1 VVEAGRAAFLGRV
14 RGRLAG
20 GIPENMIRPI
30 QPLGAEVR
38 EIQYSV
44 DVSDPIES
52 FTRALEAVA
61 GQVVRVKDAASLAS
75 TLRSLCAEHSVQR
88 AVVSGDPECEGI
100 VDVLRQ
106 IGVVAEPLRNPAQ
119 AAEADLG
126 VTGARCGV
134 ALTGSVVV
142 DSARAGGRAASLLP
156 PVHLALLP
164 EDHIVATPG
173 DVLRAL
179 GSEAL
184 PSNLVF
190 ITGPSRSSDIEMRI
204 TLGVH
209 GPRVMVVGLLA
220 RDAVRPGTDRP

>member
-1 VVEAGRAAFLGRV
+1 
-14 RGRLAG
+14 LAG
-20 GIPENMIRPI
+20 GIPQNMIRPI
-30 QPLGAEVR
+30 EPMGDKVP

-44 DVSDPIES
+44 DVSDRTAT
-52 FTRALEAVA
+52 FTRSLEAVA
-61 GQVVRVKDAASLAS
+61 GRVVRIKDAASLES
-75 TLRSLCAEHSVQR
+75 TLRSLCAEHQVQR
-88 AVVSGDPECEGI
+88 AVVSADPECDGI

-106 IGVVAEPLRNPAQ
+106 IGVVAEPFSDIDQ
-119 AAEADLG
+119 AAAADLG

-164 EDHIVATPG
+164 ENRIEGTPG
-173 DVLRAL
+173 DVLRSL
-179 GSEAL
+179 STEVL

-190 ITGPSRSSDIEMRI
+190 ITGPSRSSDIEMRM

-209 GPRVMVVGLLA
+209 GPRVVVVGML
-220 RDAVRPGTDRP
+220 GE

>member
-1 VVEAGRAAFLGRV
+1 MSEAGDRAAFLGRV

-30 QPLGAEVR
+30 KPVGAEVG

-44 DVSDPIES
+44 DVSDRVEA

-61 GQVVRVKDAASLAS
+61 GKVVWVKDAAGLAS
-75 TLRSLCAEHSVQR
+75 TLHSLCVEHSVQR
-88 AVVSGDPECEGI
+88 AVVSADPECEGI
-100 VDVLRQ
+100 VDVLVK

-119 AAEADLG
+119 AAEAELG
-126 VTGARCGV
+126 VTGALWGV

-142 DSARAGGRAASLLP
+142 DSARAGGRTASLLP

-164 EDHIVATPG
+164 ADRIVGTPG

-179 GSEAL
+179 GSGAL
-184 PSNLVF
+184 P
-190 ITGPSRSSDIEMRI
+190 
-204 TLGVH
+204 
-209 GPRVMVVGLLA
+209 
-220 RDAVRPGTDRP
+220 

>member
-1 VVEAGRAAFLGRV
+1 VVENDGRAAFLGRV
-14 RGRLAG
+14 RSRLAG
-20 GIPENMIRPI
+20 GIPENMIRPV
-30 QPLGAEVR
+30 QPLGAEVG

-44 DVSDPIES
+44 DVSDRVES

-75 TLRSLCAEHSVQR
+75 TLRSLCAQHSVHR

-100 VDVLRQ
+100 VDILGQ

-156 PVHLALLP
+156 PVHLALLL

-209 GPRVMVVGLLA
+209 GPRAMVVGLLA
-220 RDAVRPGTDRP
+220 PGAVSLQ